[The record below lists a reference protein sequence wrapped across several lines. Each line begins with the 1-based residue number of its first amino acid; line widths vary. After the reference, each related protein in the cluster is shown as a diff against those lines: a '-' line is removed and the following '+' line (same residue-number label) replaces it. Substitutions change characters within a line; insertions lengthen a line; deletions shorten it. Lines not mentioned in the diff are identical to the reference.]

1 MKPTARVNNFLFN
14 TPENENISS
23 LLEGFAFLL
32 IKCEMK
38 FKDDRD
44 LCSRAKV

>member
-1 MKPTARVNNFLFN
+1 MKTFKVYLKV
-14 TPENENISS
+14 
-23 LLEGFAFLL
+23 LAFLL

-38 FKDDRD
+38 FKNDRD